1 MRGISEKKHRRMGRG
16 SLVIIRSPRMQKKAE
31 DMGDNFPHPLD
42 SLAKQQEMKSAQE
55 RRAKLAQ
62 AVEEDNQALRKS
74 SETLHNNI
82 ALISGGTI
90 TLSLTYLG
98 SLQSSTVQISHLW
111 LLLTSWVCLIITVP
125 ASLFV
130 TFAYSYYHSFARLAH
145 FEEAAQNQKLA
156 EADAVAVVTV
166 VGMSEAEKPGE
177 IQRLKDAAAMHEKQA
192 KRGFKWANFY
202 YGLWRT
208 LGFGSRLLF
217 VIGLALLMLFAMLNT
232 VQRNNA
238 PQKEPTSFVPH

>member
-1 MRGISEKKHRRMGRG
+1 
-16 SLVIIRSPRMQKKAE
+16 
-31 DMGDNFPHPLD
+31 MGDNFPHPLD

-55 RRAKLAQ
+55 HRAKLSQ

-74 SETLHNNI
+74 SETFHNNI

-98 SLQSSTVQISHLW
+98 SLQSGGVPIPHLW
-111 LLLTSWVCLIITVP
+111 LLLTSWLCLIITVS

-130 TFAYSYYHSFARLAH
+130 TFAYSYYHSFARLGQH
-145 FEEAAQNQKLA
+145 EEAAQNQKLA
-156 EADAVAVVTV
+156 EADAVSVITV
-166 VGMSEAEKPGE
+166 VGMSEAQKPAE
-177 IQRLKDAAAMHEKQA
+177 TQRLKDKAAMHEKQA
-192 KRGFKWANFY
+192 KRGFRYSNFY

-232 VQRNNA
+232 VQRNKV
-238 PQKEPTSFVPH
+238 PQQQKEPTSFVPH